1 MSRDKLAPVLAA
13 LATFLT
19 TWSLAPVV
27 EGADWQAPSIA
38 MIVVVALVGVA
49 ARAARAP
56 HALVVPLQ
64 VAAGA
69 IVLSAIFAGER
80 AVAGLLP
87 GPAAWTRLAQ
97 VVVDG
102 GDTIN
107 RYSAPVPGSRG
118 MSLILAIGVL
128 AVAALVDLAVVGL
141 RAPAAAG
148 IPLLALYAVPAAVV
162 PGGLPWRYFVAAATG
177 WLLLLAHDASARVLQ
192 WGRLLPRWGGAYAG
206 SRQTLGNDT
215 SALSATG
222 RRLGAAAIVVA
233 VVLPAVVPGV
243 SDGLL
248 TRTSSQGTAGLGGLT
263 VVNPIL
269 TLRDNLNPRRDIEV
283 LRYRT
288 PQTDVQPLRIV
299 TADAFDGNTWKPGT
313 RDVSRRN
320 RASRGLPAP
329 PGLGQDISA
338 TQYTMRIE
346 VGSVLNQDFLPL
358 PYPTRRV
365 DIEGAWLYDASSLNV
380 LGDGETV
387 RGKQY
392 DVQYLAVRPT
402 ADQLR
407 NAPPTP
413 ADTMQR
419 FTSLPRSL
427 PDVVA
432 DTARAVTRGQTNAYD
447 QAMALQQWFRVGGDF
462 TYSTDAP
469 ADAGGDAVAG
479 FLAERKGFCI
489 QFSSAMAVM
498 ARSLGIPARIGVG
511 FLPGTAQGDN
521 WWSVKLTDAHS
532 WPELYFQG
540 IGWVRFEPTP
550 AVRTGA
556 APTWATRS
564 ATSTPPTGQ
573 STATAGPSSTA
584 SSSLDPREQALA
596 RGLDGTRSGVQSS
609 VPALTSVAADQ
620 GVPGWLRGAAVLLV
634 LLAALAL
641 APVTALLGRRRRRRS
656 ATDGAGR
663 VEASWADLHER
674 VGDLGIP
681 LSRSMTP
688 RQVDYR
694 LRSAAHLDSDPGA
707 ALTRITTAVETSR
720 YARPGSDATDVSTDV
735 RTVVRAVAGS
745 RTRADRWRAL
755 VYPTSG
761 VGRIAGVGQ
770 RVGRVVG
777 RVDEQ
782 VARGSHRLRL
792 PRVRVRRRR

>member
-1 MSRDKLAPVLAA
+1 MSRDKLAPALAA

-27 EGADWQAPSIA
+27 EGSQWQAPSIA
-38 MIVVVALVGVA
+38 MIVVVALVGMA

-64 VAAGA
+64 VAAGG
-69 IVLSAIFAGER
+69 IVLSAVFAGES

-107 RYSAPVPGSRG
+107 RYSAPVPSSRG
-118 MSLILAIGVL
+118 ISLILAIGVL

-148 IPLLALYAVPAAVV
+148 VPLLALYAVPAAVV
-162 PGGLPWRYFVAAATG
+162 PGGLQWRYFVAAASG
-177 WLLLLAHDASARVLQ
+177 WLLLLAHDAGARVLR
-192 WGRLLPRWGGAYAG
+192 WGRLLPRWGGGYSG

-215 SALSATG
+215 AALAATG
-222 RRLGAAAIVVA
+222 RRLGAAAIVIA
-233 VVLPAVVPGV
+233 VVLPAVAPGV

-248 TRTSSQGTAGLGGLT
+248 SRGSSGGSVAGIGGLT
-263 VVNPIL
+263 VINPIL

-299 TADAFDGNTWKPGT
+299 TADAFDGDTWKPGT

-329 PGLGQDISA
+329 PGLGQGISA

-365 DIEGAWLYDASSLNV
+365 GIEGAWLYDAASLNV
-380 LGDGETV
+380 LGDGETA

-392 DVQYLAVRPT
+392 EVQYLAVRPT
-402 ADQLR
+402 AEQLR

-419 FTSLPRSL
+419 YTSLPRSL

-432 DTARAVTRGQTNAYD
+432 RTARAVTRGQTNAYD
-447 QAMALQQWFRVGGDF
+447 QAMALQQWFRAGGDF

-469 ADAGGDAVAG
+469 ADSGGDAVAG

-511 FLPGTAQGDN
+511 FLPGTAQGNN

-556 APTWATRS
+556 APSWATAS
-564 ATSTPPTGQ
+564 ATSSAPVGQ
-573 STATAGPSSTA
+573 STATAGPTSTA
-584 SSSLDPREQALA
+584 TSSLDAREQALQRA
-596 RGLDGTRSGVQSS
+596 LESERAGASP
-609 VPALTSVAADQ
+609 VPGATTSPVDQ
-620 GVPGWLRGAAVLLV
+620 GMSRWVRGAGVLLL

-656 ATDGAGR
+656 ALDGMGR

-674 VGDLGIP
+674 VGDLGIA
-681 LSRSMTP
+681 LSTSLTP
-688 RQVDYR
+688 RQIDHR
-694 LRSAAHLDSDPGA
+694 LRSAAYLGSDQGA
-707 ALTRITTAVETSR
+707 ALARITTAVEQSR
-720 YARPGSDATDVSTDV
+720 YARPGSDSADVTADV
-735 RTVVRAVAGS
+735 RTVVRAVAS
-745 RTRADRWRAL
+745 TRTRAERLRAL
-755 VYPTSG
+755 VYPPSG
-761 VGRIAGVGQ
+761 VVRITGVGQ
-770 RVGRVVG
+770 RVGRALE
-777 RVDEQ
+777 RVDER
-782 VARGSHRLRL
+782 VALGSHRLRL
-792 PRVRVRRRR
+792 PTVRVRRRR